1 MGKIKKFINTFFKV
15 LGIAFA
21 TLFDFGV
28 ILYFIPDEW
37 AGIEQDVEETV
48 EIEVKTDY
56 SDDQDKI
63 IEELGKPNSWE
74 VAFNQTDE
82 PMLENWKYIELG
94 ETFIFANGIF
104 SERIEYEFTIPEN
117 SVRMDAG
124 ISPIE
129 IYELENIDDLNDLLD
144 AEPTLTSELDDEV
157 WENAKF
163 YSYDDIVTAGTIDD
177 ILVFVKTQ
185 SYYLPTE

>member
-21 TLFDFGV
+21 TLFVFGV